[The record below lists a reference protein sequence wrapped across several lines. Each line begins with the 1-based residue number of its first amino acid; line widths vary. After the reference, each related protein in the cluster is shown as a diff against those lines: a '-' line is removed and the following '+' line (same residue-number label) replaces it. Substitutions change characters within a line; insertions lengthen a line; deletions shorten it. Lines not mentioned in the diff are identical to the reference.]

1 MVVDCAITNCFDT
14 LSFDPEE
21 DAWVHSG
28 TNSVY
33 CFVSDLNVD
42 EGADYDWMYATATP
56 VGYTRTFN
64 GWEKIQPSTYPG
76 ITVCIQPGCGKTIFQ
91 HNNGTWLHEDGT
103 TVYCF
108 SITAAIS
115 RARRHSKAKPG
126 KIHVVENSEDV
137 GIPRNNQLLKDPEN
151 IQVSENPKN
160 IQLSNDSQIGENSMH
175 RGNEKEIQIGKH
187 SNVRFTSSQV
197 YITDED
203 NDVVMLEA
211 DEAVLIA
218 NEIIS
223 RAQSNVVF
231 NVE

>member
-64 GWEKIQPSTYPG
+64 GWEKIQVPTYPG

-91 HNNGTWLHEDGT
+91 HDNGTWLHEDGT

-108 SITAAIS
+108 AITAAIS

-126 KIHVVENSEDV
+126 NIQVSENSSLSQ
-137 GIPRNNQLLKDPEN
+137 GAEN
-151 IQVSENPKN
+151 IQVSENSKN

-175 RGNEKEIQIGKH
+175 RGNKKEIQIGKH

-211 DEAVLIA
+211 NEAVLIA

-231 NVE
+231 NVD